1 MTEGIGTASFP
12 YVQKTALHTG
22 PGVPCGPCGPRVLW
36 DPIEHEDTG
45 CLQVFSLLTPF
56 PQRKSRSK
64 PSHSKTSFPQLVP
77 PSNAPLSGLMFFF
90 F

>member
-1 MTEGIGTASFP
+1 MIEGIGTASFP
-12 YVQKTALHTG
+12 YVQKTVLHTG
-22 PGVPCGPCGPRVLW
+22 PRVPCGPCGPRVLW

-64 PSHSKTSFPQLVP
+64 PSKTSFP